1 MEKMS
6 ETIVAKGQPIPG
18 DPEKKGWLFK
28 WTNYLKGY
36 QRRWFVLSNGL
47 LSYYRNQAEMAH
59 TCRGTISL
67 LGALIHTADSCTFVI
82 SNGGTQT
89 FHIRAHDEVER
100 QSWVTALELAKAK
113 AIRAQESDD
122 DEDQMFHD
130 LRTCSELVARHGA
143 ALQRSLVD
151 METPPTDTTK
161 QVSERATLFR
171 ISCNAMMN
179 ACSEFMSAAAAS
191 SARMSRALQH
201 EREQKMRLQEVVEQL
216 ARQHDNLEKT
226 VTARNT
232 SQPGGNGSGQ
242 GNETEDEDHEF
253 FDAVEEGV
261 STNMDDA
268 NSFVIKVPVNRKNKV
283 KSGESSDE
291 SEGESVTETQQVI
304 FVEDKERTESAMG
317 GTEAETT
324 AEGEAIVPK
333 TQDIVVWPHVAAAQI
348 VPIDGHPRR
357 TRVPDKPNYPLSLW
371 SIMKNCIGK
380 ELSKI
385 PIPVNFSEPLSM
397 LQRLTEDYEYSSVLD
412 QAAKFSDPAQQLA
425 YVAAFTVSSYATTAC
440 RTNKPFNPLLGETYE
455 CDRMAD
461 LGWRAISEQAST
473 LHPHLLAEQIHST
486 FLVMLFGF
494 WVSHH
499 PPMVAQFC
507 EGQAGWQCWQEFT
520 MTTKFRG
527 KYLQVIPLGGA
538 SAMFPSSGNKY
549 TWRKWRHW
557 SRVQVSHHPP
567 SSAQHCEGAA
577 GWLCHQNIAVTSRFR
592 GQFIT
597 VDPEAE
603 SCISF
608 PNNSSYYWKKVTTTV
623 HNIIVGKLWVDNHGD
638 MDIVGESGPATGYV
652 AHLKYL
658 PYGYFSKDT
667 QRKVT
672 GVIKDPQGV
681 PRYVLQGH
689 WDSRVEVAP
698 VTSTSADN
706 TVCKTGKFTVAWER
720 VAAPPDSDKWYNFT
734 LLAAQLNEFE
744 EGVAPTD
751 SRRRPDQRLMEEG
764 LRCPRRASNI
774 CAICTRTATGTASG
788 ARTGAPAP
796 TSSSRRRA
804 PSARSR
810 WETCHRI
817 ESQSSV
823 SL

>member
-1 MEKMS
+1 MS
-6 ETIVAKGQPIPG
+6 EAIVPKGQPIPG
-18 DPEKKGWLFK
+18 DPEKTGWLFK

-113 AIRAQESDD
+113 AMLVRAQESDD
-122 DEDQMFHD
+122 DEDQIAAGPMTVGGGEGGETEDAGGIARELAARFHD
-130 LRTCSELVARHGA
+130 LRTCSELVARHGTT
-143 ALQRSLVD
+143 LQRSLV
-151 METPPTDTTK
+151 ELEVPPSDTTK

-226 VTARNT
+226 VTARST
-232 SQPGGNGSGQ
+232 PHTGGNSTSQ

-253 FDAVEEGV
+253 FDAMEEGV
-261 STNMDDA
+261 PAAMDDKT
-268 NSFVIKVPVNRKNKV
+268 SFVIKVPVNRKNKV

-291 SEGESVTETQQVI
+291 SEGETVTETQQVI
-304 FVEDKERTESAMG
+304 FVEDKERAEIMG
-317 GTEAETT
+317 GTEANANNDTT
-324 AEGEAIVPK
+324 VKQPDNKE
-333 TQDIVVWPHVAAAQI
+333 QNIVVWPHVSQ
-348 VPIDGHPRR
+348 VPGSMVEGHPRR
-357 TRVPDKPNYPLSLW
+357 LRVPDKPNYPLSLW

-397 LQRLTEDYEYSSVLD
+397 LQRLTEDYEYSSILD
-412 QAAKFSDPAQQLA
+412 QAAMFTDPAQQLA

-461 LGWRAISEQAST
+461 LGWRAISEQ
-473 LHPHLLAEQIHST
+473 
-486 FLVMLFGF
+486 
-494 WVSHH
+494 VSHH

-507 EGQAGWQCWQEFT
+507 EGQSGWQCWQEFT

-538 SAMFPSSGNKY
+538 SAMFLNSGNKY
-549 TWRKWRHW
+549 TWR
-557 SRVQVSHHPP
+557 
-567 SSAQHCEGAA
+567 
-577 GWLCHQNIAVTSRFR
+577 
-592 GQFIT
+592 
-597 VDPEAE
+597 
-603 SCISF
+603 
-608 PNNSSYYWKKVTTTV
+608 KVTTTV

-638 MDIVGESGPATGYV
+638 MDIIGESGPAAGYV

-689 WDSRVEVAP
+689 WDSRVEVAA
-698 VTSTSADN
+698 VTSASADN
-706 TVCKTGKFTVAWER
+706 TVCKTGKFTVAWQR
-720 VAAPPDSDKWYNFT
+720 VPAPPDSDKWYNFT
-734 LLAAQLNEFE
+734 VLAAQLNEPE

-751 SRRRPDQRLMEEG
+751 SRRRPDQRLMEQG
-764 LRCPRRASNI
+764 LWDDANAEKLRLEEKQRAARRELEAAAEAAAAS
-774 CAICTRTATGTASG
+774 
-788 ARTGAPAP
+788 GAPAP
-796 TSSSRRRA
+796 APPRPLWFTRA
-804 PSARSR
+804 AAPGQPHLRHLYNHR
-810 WETCHRI
+810 YWECKQRADWADCPDI
-817 ESQSSV
+817 F
-823 SL
+823 

>member
-1 MEKMS
+1 MS
-6 ETIVAKGQPIPG
+6 DVIVPKGQPVPG

-122 DEDQMFHD
+122 DEDQMSSGQVAGGGSEGEGEDAGGIARELAARFHD

-151 METPPTDTTK
+151 LEIPPTDTTK

-191 SARMSRALQH
+191 STRMSRALQH

-226 VTARNT
+226 VTARST
-232 SQPGGNGSGQ
+232 PHTGGNGSGQ
-242 GNETEDEDHEF
+242 GNDTEDEDHEF
-253 FDAVEEGV
+253 FDAMEEEV
-261 STNMDDA
+261 SSAMEDKT
-268 NSFVIKVPVNRKNKV
+268 SFVIKVPVNRKNKV

-291 SEGESVTETQQVI
+291 SEGETVTETQQVI
-304 FVEDKERTESAMG
+304 FVEDKERAENTMG
-317 GTEAETT
+317 GAEAATVSKPADNKE
-324 AEGEAIVPK
+324 E
-333 TQDIVVWPHVAAAQI
+333 QDIKVWPHVSQ
-348 VPIDGHPRR
+348 VTGSVDGHVRR

-397 LQRLTEDYEYSSVLD
+397 LQRLTEDYEYSSILD

-440 RTNKPFNPLLGETYE
+440 RTTKPFNPLLGETYE
-455 CDRMAD
+455 CDRMTD
-461 LGWRAISEQAST
+461 LGWRSISEQ
-473 LHPHLLAEQIHST
+473 
-486 FLVMLFGF
+486 
-494 WVSHH
+494 VSHH

-507 EGQAGWQCWQEFT
+507 EGVAGWQCWQEFT

-527 KYLQVIPLGGA
+527 KYLQVVPQGGA
-538 SAMFPSSGNKY
+538 FAQFTSSGNKY
-549 TWRKWRHW
+549 TWR
-557 SRVQVSHHPP
+557 
-567 SSAQHCEGAA
+567 
-577 GWLCHQNIAVTSRFR
+577 
-592 GQFIT
+592 
-597 VDPEAE
+597 
-603 SCISF
+603 
-608 PNNSSYYWKKVTTTV
+608 KVTTTV

-689 WDSRVEVAP
+689 WDSRVEVAA
-698 VTSTSADN
+698 VTSASPDN
-706 TVCKTGKFTVAWER
+706 TVCKTGKFALAWQR
-720 VAAPPDSDKWYNFT
+720 VPAPSDSDKWYNFT
-734 LLAAQLNEFE
+734 LLAAQLNEPE
-744 EGVAPTD
+744 TGVAPTD
-751 SRRRPDQRLMEEG
+751 SRQRPDQRLMEEG
-764 LRCPRRASNI
+764 LWDEANAEKLRLEEKQRAARRELEAAAESAAARGLPPPAPPTPAWFTRQAAPGQPHLRHLYNNRYWDCKRRADW
-774 CAICTRTATGTASG
+774 TGC
-788 ARTGAPAP
+788 PD
-796 TSSSRRRA
+796 
-804 PSARSR
+804 
-810 WETCHRI
+810 I
-817 ESQSSV
+817 F
-823 SL
+823 